1 MITNSTSQYG
11 SVSRALHWTIA
22 VLIIIALV
30 LGLIGDNTERSAE
43 TAEFL
48 QRLYSVHKT
57 IGITVLFLAIIRVVW
72 AISQPKPAALH
83 PDRTLETLAAETV
96 HWALYAAMFVMP
108 LSGWV
113 MHAAETGFAPI
124 LWPFGQNLPF
134 VPKSETVA
142 HSAGFIHMLASY
154 VLYASLA
161 AHIVGALKHAII
173 DRDATLARMAHGK
186 SAAPA
191 SGTKPAGWIHTVSA
205 VATLAVFAAIIAIPF
220 VTAKET
226 SAAPA
231 PMASAETA
239 GEWQVQSGAI
249 EFTVIQMGAQVTGQL
264 PDWTANIDYDP
275 ATGVGQTEV
284 TIDTSTLTLGSVT
297 DQAKGA
303 EFFDTSNY
311 QTAVFTADISRVDGT
326 AHVANGTL
334 TLVGQ
339 TVPVAL
345 EFDLTVDGDQA
356 QMTGSVTLDRRDLG
370 MGAGYT
376 DEGTVGFAVVVD
388 VTVTATR

>member
-57 IGITVLFLAIIRVVW
+57 IGITVLFLAIIRVAW

-142 HSAGFIHMLASY
+142 HSAGFVHMLASY

-161 AHIVGALKHAII
+161 AHIVGALKHAIV

-191 SGTKPAGWIHTVSA
+191 SGAKPAGWIHTVSA
-205 VATLAVFAAIIAIPF
+205 AATLAVFAAIIAIPF

-249 EFTVIQMGAQVTGQL
+249 DFTVIQMGAQVTGQL

-356 QMTGSVTLDRRDLG
+356 QMTGSVTLDRRDFG